1 MSHLSSLGMHM
12 SAKFTT
18 FSKFTL
24 SQINQNLKHKIK
36 KCMVNK
42 FVITKRLN
50 GTEESVQSFQWN
62 TRVLFFLKKRFRFRE
77 RWLRKKNFAS

>member
-1 MSHLSSLGMHM
+1 
-12 SAKFTT
+12 
-18 FSKFTL
+18 
-24 SQINQNLKHKIK
+24 
-36 KCMVNK
+36 MVNK

-62 TRVLFFLKKRFRFRE
+62 THVLFFVKKRVRFRE